1 MSGVTA
7 APALAGRVAIVTGAG
22 RGIGRAHAVHLASLG
37 AEVVVNDVGSSM
49 AGEGMDA
56 APATEVVAEIE
67 AAGGR
72 AVVNTD
78 DVSSFVGGERI
89 VHAAIDAFGRI
100 DIVVNNAGIVV
111 AGSLAA
117 VSEADMLRLFA
128 VHCIGSVATARAAL
142 PYMLAQAHGRIVNT
156 VSEAALDTR
165 FTAGVAYGGAK
176 GAVWAATIA
185 MAAEVAGTGVTVNA
199 VSPGART
206 RMNEA
211 MLEAAGTA
219 LALGP
224 EHVARLV
231 GRLVADDA
239 GDINGAVV
247 HAAGGALREYQL
259 TRSGDTPLV
268 ARLLGSATAG

>member
-1 MSGVTA
+1 
-7 APALAGRVAIVTGAG
+7 
-22 RGIGRAHAVHLASLG
+22 
-37 AEVVVNDVGSSM
+37 
-49 AGEGMDA
+49 
-56 APATEVVAEIE
+56 
-67 AAGGR
+67 
-72 AVVNTD
+72 
-78 DVSSFVGGERI
+78 
-89 VHAAIDAFGRI
+89 
-100 DIVVNNAGIVV
+100 
-111 AGSLAA
+111 
-117 VSEADMLRLFA
+117 LRLFA

-142 PYMLAQAHGRIVNT
+142 PFMLAQGHGRIVNT

-211 MLEAAGTA
+211 MLVAAGTA
-219 LALGP
+219 AALGP

-231 GRLVADDA
+231 AQLVADDA

-247 HAAGGALREYQL
+247 HAAGGALREYRVA
-259 TRSGDTPLV
+259 RSGDTPLV
-268 ARLLGSATAG
+268 ARLLGSAAAE